1 MVGTARRRG
10 RGRRMTNPHGRF
22 TPLQAY
28 WCYRCTRCRGWVD
41 PDKAQV
47 YDLILWTVCHVACW
61 LRDKDEGVV

>member
-1 MVGTARRRG
+1 
-10 RGRRMTNPHGRF
+10 MTNPHGRF